1 MSQLSFGSGSM
12 FAVPVSGISDQT
24 PVQFGTLQDISVD
37 FAFTMKDLM
46 GQFQFPVASARSS
59 GKITGKAK
67 TANFSARMFNLVFGS
82 TITSTGQTN
91 ASVTEAGAVPA
102 STPYTVTAAN
112 SATFATD
119 LGVVYASTGKA
130 FAKVASGPTVGQYS
144 VSASGVYT
152 FAAAD
157 TGVAVLLNYTYT
169 SATGNKIAISNQL
182 AGQQPTVKLVLNEG
196 YNSQFLEMELN
207 AVIFSKL
214 SLDFK
219 NEDWT
224 VPELDFSVFA
234 DAANNIGSFSLAT
247 A

>member
-1 MSQLSFGSGSM
+1 MSQLSFGSGNV

-24 PVQFGTLQDISVD
+24 PVQFGTLQDVSVD
-37 FAFTMKDLM
+37 FSFTMKDLM
-46 GQFQFPVASARSS
+46 GQYQFPVATARSA

-82 TITSTGQTN
+82 AVTNTGQTN
-91 ASVTEAGAVPA
+91 VSATEAGAVPA
-102 STPYTVTAAN
+102 TNPYTVTAAN
-112 SATFATD
+112 SATFVTD

-130 FAKVASGPTVGQYS
+130 FAKVTSGPTVGQYS
-144 VSASGVYT
+144 VNAGVYT

-157 TGVAVLLNYTYT
+157 EGAAVLLNYTYT
-169 SATGNKIAISNQL
+169 STTGNKIAISNQL

>member
-1 MSQLSFGSGSM
+1 MQGQVSFGSGSV
-12 FAVPVSGISDQT
+12 FAVPISGLADST

-37 FAFTMKDLM
+37 FSFTMKDLM
-46 GQFQFPVASARSS
+46 GQYQLPVASARSS

-67 TANFSARMFNLVFGS
+67 VGSFSARLFNLVFGS

-91 ASVTEAGAVPA
+91 TSVAEAGAVPGSA
-102 STPYTVTAAN
+102 AYTVTAAN
-112 SATFATD
+112 SATFVTD
-119 LGVVYASTGKA
+119 LGVVYAATGKA
-130 FAKVASGPTVGQYS
+130 FAKVASAPTQGQYS
-144 VSASGVYT
+144 VAAGVYT

-157 TGVAVLLNYTYT
+157 SGAAVLLNYTYT
-169 SATGNKIAISNQL
+169 TNTGNKIAISNQL
-182 AGQQPTVKLVLNEG
+182 AGQQPTVKLVLSEG
-196 YNSQFLEMELN
+196 YNAQLTEMELN